1 MADDAHGPIDVPSN
15 QPEDLDGPLFD
26 EPLFDEPLFD
36 ETLFDETLAELAFLG
51 PDQVQPAEA
60 MPAAIWDRL
69 SDAIRAEAPLVSG
82 GPLATVLAMSPR
94 RRSRWVSGLVAASV
108 AAIAVGVVVQV
119 VRTPSPEVVVAE
131 AGVAGAPAAAEAD
144 QTKLKTSLGV
154 SGETLP
160 ARQVIASGANYT
172 RTTMQDQIGD
182 LFERI
187 GVADASAMASII
199 QESPENL
206 IEGNTGFTAKVET
219 IKACIAALIEPGDV
233 GTVVIDR
240 AMFEQQEIA
249 LILDLTPSK
258 KFKAWVVGLD
268 CGESGPSILMPLELE
283 LAEQSAP

>member
-26 EPLFDEPLFD
+26 GP
-36 ETLFDETLAELAFLG
+36 LFDETLAELAFLG

-60 MPAAIWDRL
+60 MPAAVWDRL

-154 SGETLP
+154 SGETMP

>member
-36 ETLFDETLAELAFLG
+36 ETLAELAFLG

-60 MPAAIWDRL
+60 MPAAVWDRL

>member
-26 EPLFDEPLFD
+26 EPLFDEP
-36 ETLFDETLAELAFLG
+36 LFDETLAELAFLG

>member
-36 ETLFDETLAELAFLG
+36 ETLAELAFLG

-60 MPAAIWDRL
+60 MPAAVWDRL

-94 RRSRWVSGLVAASV
+94 RRSRWLSGLVAASV

-119 VRTPSPEVVVAE
+119 VRTPSPEGVGAE

>member
-26 EPLFDEPLFD
+26 GPLFDEP
-36 ETLFDETLAELAFLG
+36 LFDETLAELAFLG

-60 MPAAIWDRL
+60 MPAAVWDRL

-154 SGETLP
+154 SGETMP

>member
-26 EPLFDEPLFD
+26 EPLFDEP
-36 ETLFDETLAELAFLG
+36 LFDETLAELAFLG

-154 SGETLP
+154 SGETMP

>member
-26 EPLFDEPLFD
+26 EPLFDE
-36 ETLFDETLAELAFLG
+36 TLAELAFLG

-60 MPAAIWDRL
+60 MPAAVWDRL

-154 SGETLP
+154 SGETMP

>member
-36 ETLFDETLAELAFLG
+36 ETLAELAFLG

-60 MPAAIWDRL
+60 MPAAVWDRL

-82 GPLATVLAMSPR
+82 GPLATVLAMPPR

>member
-26 EPLFDEPLFD
+26 EPLFDE
-36 ETLFDETLAELAFLG
+36 TLAELAFLG

-60 MPAAIWDRL
+60 MPAAVWDRL

>member
-36 ETLFDETLAELAFLG
+36 ETLAELAFLG

-60 MPAAIWDRL
+60 MPAAVWDRL

-154 SGETLP
+154 SGETMP

>member
-36 ETLFDETLAELAFLG
+36 ETLAELAFLG

-60 MPAAIWDRL
+60 MPAAVWDRL

-108 AAIAVGVVVQV
+108 AALAVGVVVQA